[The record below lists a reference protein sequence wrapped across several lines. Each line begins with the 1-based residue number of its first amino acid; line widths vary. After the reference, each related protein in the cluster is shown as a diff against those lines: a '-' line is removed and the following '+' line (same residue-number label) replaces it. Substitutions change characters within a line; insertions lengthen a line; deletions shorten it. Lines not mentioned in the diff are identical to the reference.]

1 MAARSFLV
9 ASPEG
14 DNVARAL
21 VDTLRAVPRPA
32 GGLVFVSGQLARQAN
47 ELATLLTKVWKG
59 VPALVVPAA
68 GILSDRGEVERTS
81 AVGGLV
87 WSGGRAEPVV
97 LDTAQDPLSEGLA
110 RAWTGLS
117 KGLRPHTLVLFARPE
132 AAGFESFDGPLPFA
146 PELCVFG
153 GGTAGGPPLS
163 VSASAVIEASRAVGL
178 ALGGLAAPLVE
189 VSPALR
195 LLTSFEPIEE
205 VAGEMLLR
213 LGGRPALEALSAAA
227 ATLRSGASAAPQPV
241 VFAAL
246 AEAADLERDPPRFAV
261 RNVRGVDPTRR
272 GIVVGPEL
280 RVGMR
285 CAFGVLDGPE
295 ARADL
300 ERAARRLVEASR
312 GSAPNFGLFLTCAG
326 RGQGLYGTPEVESRL
341 LRQRLGDAP
350 WLGMHSSFELAP
362 WGPGRAKMQF
372 FTAVMAMF
380 RSPS

>member
-246 AEAADLERDPPRFAV
+246 AEAADLERDPLAFRRSAPCAASIPRAS
-261 RNVRGVDPTRR
+261 GVDRWAPTPRA
-272 GIVVGPEL
+272 
-280 RVGMR
+280 GMR
-285 CAFGVLDGPE
+285 VRVRR
-295 ARADL
+295 ARW
-300 ERAARRLVEASR
+300 RR
-312 GSAPNFGLFLTCAG
+312 GSAKLGLER
-326 RGQGLYGTPEVESRL
+326 RGPLALVE
-341 LRQRLGDAP
+341 RQPRRGADA
-350 WLGMHSSFELAP
+350 SACS
-362 WGPGRAKMQF
+362 
-372 FTAVMAMF
+372 
-380 RSPS
+380 

>member
-21 VDTLRAVPRPA
+21 VDALRAVPRPA
-32 GGLVFVSGQLARQAN
+32 GGLVFVSGQLARQSN

-68 GILSDRGEVERTS
+68 GILSDRGEVERAS
-81 AVGGLV
+81 AVGGLL

-97 LDTAQDPLSEGLA
+97 LDAAQDQLSEGLA

-117 KGLRPHTLVLFARPE
+117 KVLRPHTLVLFARPE
-132 AAGFESFDGPLPFA
+132 AAGFDSFAGPLPFA
-146 PELCVFG
+146 PDLCLFG
-153 GGTAGGPPLS
+153 GGTAGGAPLS
-163 VSASAVIEASRAVGL
+163 VSASGVIEASRAVGL

-213 LGGRPALEALSAAA
+213 LGGRPALEALSAAS
-227 ATLRSGASAAPQPV
+227 ATLRGGASGTPQPV
-241 VFAAL
+241 VFTAL
-246 AEAADLERDPPRFAV
+246 AEPADLEREPPRFVV

-272 GIVVGPEL
+272 GLVIGPEL
-280 RVGMR
+280 RAGMR
-285 CAFGVLDGPE
+285 CAFGVLDGVE
-295 ARADL
+295 ARAEL
-300 ERAARRLVEASR
+300 ERAARRLVDASR
-312 GSAPNFGLFLTCAG
+312 GSAPSFGLFLSCAG

-372 FTAVMAMF
+372 FTGVMAMF